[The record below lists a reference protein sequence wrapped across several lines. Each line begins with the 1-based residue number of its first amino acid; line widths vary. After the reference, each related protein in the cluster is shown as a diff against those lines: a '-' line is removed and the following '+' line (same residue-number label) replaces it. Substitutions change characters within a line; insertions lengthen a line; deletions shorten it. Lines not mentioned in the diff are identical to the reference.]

1 VARVADELDPEDAK
15 LATLARAA
23 RARAN
28 AAEGAAVRDRDGRTY
43 AAASV
48 DLPSLSLTAVQAA
61 VAMAVSS
68 GVGGLEAAV
77 VVTDALGVAE
87 QDADLVR
94 DLAGVGVPIYR
105 ADASGDVLDSV
116 TT

>member
-1 VARVADELDPEDAK
+1 MAVELDPEDAK
-15 LATLARAA
+15 LTTLARASRS
-23 RARAN
+23 RARSP
-28 AAEGAAVRDRDGRTY
+28 EGAAVRDADGRTY

-68 GVGGLEAAV
+68 GVRGIEAAV
-77 VVTDALGVAE
+77 VVTDALAVAE
-87 QDADLVR
+87 ADADVVR
-94 DLAGVGVPIYR
+94 DVAGAGVPIYR
-105 ADASGDVLDSV
+105 ADASGAVLDQV